1 MTWPAIES
9 TPVPRELCVVS
20 ETPGIVREIEGQL
33 RQVGRNSIRLID
45 DARGETVNS
54 IVDILRGEQNS
65 GRGRAATIDLYL
77 CN

>member
-1 MTWPAIES
+1 
-9 TPVPRELCVVS
+9 VS

-65 GRGRAATIDLYL
+65 GRGRAATIDLPVQL
-77 CN
+77 GNVIGLRAVRAR